1 MPLRFVNPNYHVIL
15 VHYPLGVFV
24 LGVFLELFSLLWR
37 KGSIRVAGVW
47 MILIGAI
54 LSLPAA
60 ASGIYALWDVSS
72 SQGGPGGLIS
82 QPERY
87 RLLKLHVIFQSC
99 ASLLAV
105 ICAIVGLGASD
116 AWRAKLRLPLL
127 LGVTA
132 ACGMMVFGSWNG
144 GETVYQQGTA
154 VQIVNQN
161 GELQKPEKPV
171 FRSKYSEIVKYYIG
185 GEKQIHIITAGFALS
200 AAMAALGLSIRRLTT
215 HRAELAQLEAEARAA
230 GKSNGGEPRR
240 VTDDLSMMRSINP
253 DAEIEADFAH
263 VPAGRWWIVSASVSL
278 VTAAL
283 GYWIMSKSHFFE
295 HAKGWSDFV
304 DSIGW
309 KDFFEPLQ
317 SGQFKKVEVSRHVAH
332 LLLGGG
338 MIVLALILGLIA
350 RFAPRRPVLLTCFAT
365 LMVLVTSAQVWMGVA
380 LTFDDEGP
388 LTHFNPIAPAVVM
401 HPATP
406 DTVPAAPTTAPT
418 ASAAS
423 VN

>member
-1 MPLRFVNPNYHVIL
+1 VPLRFVNPNYHVIL

-60 ASGIYALWDVSS
+60 TSGIYALWDVAS
-72 SQGGPGGLIS
+72 SQGVKG
-82 QPERY
+82 ERFH
-87 RLLKLHVIFQSC
+87 LLRLHVIFQSC

-105 ICAIVGLGASD
+105 TCAVIGLGASD
-116 AWRAKLRLPLL
+116 QWREKLRLPLL

-154 VQIVNQN
+154 VQIVNQD
-161 GELQKPEKPV
+161 GELQKPSKHV
-171 FRSKYSEIVKYYIG
+171 FKGTYSDIVKYYIG
-185 GEKQIHIITAGFALS
+185 GEKQVHIITAGFALS

-215 HRAELAQLEAEARAA
+215 HRAELAQLQAEARAA
-230 GKSNGGEPRR
+230 GKQNGGEPRR

-253 DAEIEADFAH
+253 EAEIEADFAH
-263 VPAGRWWIVSASVSL
+263 VPAGRWWLVSAGVTL
-278 VTAAL
+278 VTAVM
-283 GYWIMSKSHFFE
+283 GYWIMTKIHFAQKS
-295 HAKGWSDFV
+295 GWEDFV
-304 DSIGW
+304 GSLEWD
-309 KDFFEPLQ
+309 DA
-317 SGQFKKVEVSRHVAH
+317 KKMHVNRHMAH
-332 LLLGGG
+332 LALGVG
-338 MIVLALILGLIA
+338 MIALALILGLIA
-350 RFAPRRPVLLTCFAT
+350 RFAPRRPVLLTVFAS

-388 LTHFNPIAPAVVM
+388 LTHFNKEVAPSEVLPSAAPDMAPTTAPAL
-401 HPATP
+401 PA
-406 DTVPAAPTTAPT
+406 TAPT
-418 ASAAS
+418 ASAG
-423 VN
+423 

>member
-60 ASGIYALWDVSS
+60 ASGIYALWDVAS

-127 LGVTA
+127 LGVSA

-171 FRSKYSEIVKYYIG
+171 YKTKYSEIVKYYIG
-185 GEKQIHIITAGFALS
+185 GEKQVHIITAGFALS
-200 AAMAALGLSIRRLTT
+200 AAMAALGTLNSTPHHASRRIGPARGRSPRGRKIQWRRAAPRHRRPLHDAIDQSRRRDRSGFCPRSGGPMVDCLRFRLTG
-215 HRAELAQLEAEARAA
+215 H
-230 GKSNGGEPRR
+230 GGAW
-240 VTDDLSMMRSINP
+240 VTGS
-253 DAEIEADFAH
+253 
-263 VPAGRWWIVSASVSL
+263 
-278 VTAAL
+278 
-283 GYWIMSKSHFFE
+283 
-295 HAKGWSDFV
+295 
-304 DSIGW
+304 
-309 KDFFEPLQ
+309 
-317 SGQFKKVEVSRHVAH
+317 
-332 LLLGGG
+332 
-338 MIVLALILGLIA
+338 
-350 RFAPRRPVLLTCFAT
+350 
-365 LMVLVTSAQVWMGVA
+365 
-380 LTFDDEGP
+380 
-388 LTHFNPIAPAVVM
+388 
-401 HPATP
+401 
-406 DTVPAAPTTAPT
+406 
-418 ASAAS
+418 
-423 VN
+423 